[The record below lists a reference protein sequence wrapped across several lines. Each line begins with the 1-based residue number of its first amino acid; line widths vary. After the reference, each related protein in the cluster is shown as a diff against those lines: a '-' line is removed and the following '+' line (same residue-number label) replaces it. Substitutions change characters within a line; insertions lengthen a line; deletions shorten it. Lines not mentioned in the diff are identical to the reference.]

1 MEYSKQQFLTYD
13 DFTRQFAC
21 DYSMPLARGGHGEIY
36 RGVDLETN
44 EEVAIKRRLYSIDD
58 NALTLEKEYA
68 HTQAVP
74 PNRFV
79 VRYLYYGRYATPFGT
94 YEFLVM
100 RFYRD
105 GNLTSPA
112 LSWPG
117 LTPNQ
122 QQRFVNEFLQGLHHL
137 HTHNIVHRDIK
148 PENVLLVRYTDAEGT
163 AFRPV
168 IADFGISK
176 MMTDYPEAAKAFVQ
190 NSMRIGTVTYMAPE
204 QLRTENIDYNADL
217 WSFGIILYELITG
230 KHMIA
235 RRSFPETQREEAYEF
250 WRKTGE
256 DRFPDDMRRISQPY
270 QQIIRQCLI
279 ISRDERV
286 QSARDLLTLLAWQ
299 PDLLE
304 AEQAF
309 RHQNWAGV
317 VNVLEP
323 IIDRVAIPDV
333 SHWLQQAR
341 LQLALNHTDQQVSQV
356 SPLTEE
362 SVHAPTDDQPDQA
375 ALSGAEQDKLPGLA
389 APAVAPDGNGYDSQ
403 QTELFD
409 NEADWLL
416 KKPVVAT
423 IEPIVEP
430 PVLAEQPTPTA
441 EEKPRQG
448 LFASLFNRSKSPV
461 SAKLATETGDV
472 IVAPEEQET
481 PAETTP
487 AAPLDSFNPAPF
499 LPDPFTDQNLDTA
512 ADHTPP
518 TDRSAYGSD
527 PYDDGDVLAETPAKP
542 VTPETKVAEVETN
555 QATVPVFEADV
566 VDSQVDETE
575 QVDIGSINHEP
586 VFATSAVA
594 EPATSTLVSTPVGP
608 PKVPVI
614 NQVRVRIGNV
624 VNRARQSK
632 NRPLLIGGGLVVGL
646 LILFS
651 VDTTKS
657 SDTNVVQLDPKESYE
672 TSLKRFKT
680 YSRMYEKTGQ
690 LNAYMWAFIHCN
702 PAYEDS
708 LSQSVVRR
716 AGAVLAQHKL
726 IFATDV
732 GNVNVLKRQ
741 EMKNLLKDRIS
752 WEVRP
757 HPLSD
762 ENCLPRK

>member
-44 EEVAIKRRLYSIDD
+44 EEVAIKRRLYSVDD

-105 GNLTSPA
+105 GNLTNPA
-112 LSWPG
+112 LSWQG
-117 LTPNQ
+117 LTTSQ

-137 HTHNIVHRDIK
+137 HTHHIVHRDIK

-230 KHMIA
+230 KHMIT

-250 WRKTGE
+250 WRKAGE

-270 QQIIRQCLI
+270 QQIIRQCLV

-286 QSARDLLTLLAWQ
+286 QSAKELLGLLVWQ

-323 IIDRVAIPDV
+323 VIDRIAIPDV
-333 SHWLQQAR
+333 GHWLQQAR
-341 LQLALNHTDQQVSQV
+341 LQLALTHTDQQVSQV
-356 SPLTEE
+356 EPLTDEEAAEEPVDNLNTIHPNADQDNDDIAYQLPHSQPDENESPL
-362 SVHAPTDDQPDQA
+362 S
-375 ALSGAEQDKLPGLA
+375 
-389 APAVAPDGNGYDSQ
+389 GYDNQ

-409 NEADWLL
+409 NEVDWLPKRPVNGL
-416 KKPVVAT
+416 TIADLPDPVPVDEPQPVIDSKPKQGLFSSWFGQKKTAPVVAGIAEPV
-423 IEPIVEP
+423 IES
-430 PVLAEQPTPTA
+430 TP
-441 EEKPRQG
+441 ENG
-448 LFASLFNRSKSPV
+448 V
-461 SAKLATETGDV
+461 DV
-472 IVAPEEQET
+472 A
-481 PAETTP
+481 
-487 AAPLDSFNPAPF
+487 
-499 LPDPFTDQNLDTA
+499 
-512 ADHTPP
+512 PP
-518 TDRSAYGSD
+518 TDRLAEEFDSMD
-527 PYDDGDVLAETPAKP
+527 PYDDLPAEAHVAPPLSKP
-542 VTPETKVAEVETN
+542 TVT
-555 QATVPVFEADV
+555 
-566 VDSQVDETE
+566 
-575 QVDIGSINHEP
+575 EP
-586 VFATSAVA
+586 VEPALPIAKEVTQLAGVEAVDNESAVA
-594 EPATSTLVSTPVGP
+594 DPGIDESVIAQPAGRTTASAVDGP
-608 PKVPVI
+608 TDVPAM
-614 NQVRVRIGNV
+614 QRVRVRIGNV
-624 VNRARQSK
+624 VDRAKRPK
-632 NRPLLIGGGLVVGL
+632 NRPLLLGGGLVVGL

-651 VDTTKS
+651 IGTGQPPDQKM
-657 SDTNVVQLDPKESYE
+657 VQLDPKESYQ
-672 TSLKRFKT
+672 TSLKRFQQ
-680 YSRMYEKTGQ
+680 YSRTYEKTGQ
-690 LNAYMWAFIHCN
+690 LNAYLWAFVHCN
-702 PAYEDS
+702 PVFEDS

-716 AGAVLAQHKL
+716 AGVVLAQYRMLFPH
-726 IFATDV
+726 DS
-732 GNVNVLKRQ
+732 GNINVLKRQ
-741 EMKNLLKDRIS
+741 EMKSLLKDRIS

>member
-112 LSWPG
+112 LTWQS
-117 LTPNQ
+117 LTTTQ
-122 QQRFVNEFLQGLHHL
+122 QQRFVNEFLQGLNHL

-176 MMTDYPEAAKAFVQ
+176 MMTDHPEAARAFVQ

-250 WRKTGE
+250 WRNAGE
-256 DRFPDDMRRISQPY
+256 DRFPDDMRRIAQPY
-270 QQIIRQCLI
+270 QQIIRQCLV

-286 QSARDLLTLLAWQ
+286 QSAKELLSLLVWQ

-309 RHQNWAGV
+309 RQQNWAGV

-323 IIDRVAIPDV
+323 VIDRIPIPDV
-333 SHWLQQAR
+333 AHWLQQAR
-341 LQLALNHTDQQVSQV
+341 LQLALTHTEQQVPQV
-356 SPLTEE
+356 EPKDDLAGP
-362 SVHAPTDDQPDQA
+362 VQAANDDQPTATTTWHNGQA
-375 ALSGAEQDKLPGLA
+375 SQPEPA
-389 APAVAPDGNGYDSQ
+389 AGDADDVPDDYDSQ

-409 NEADWLL
+409 NEADWFV
-416 KKPVVAT
+416 KKPVVGV
-423 IEPIVEP
+423 IEPFVTEVTP
-430 PVLAEQPTPTA
+430 ANAPAPVVDKKAKT
-441 EEKPRQG
+441 G
-448 LFASLFNRSKSPV
+448 LFASWFGKPKVAPV
-461 SAKLATETGDV
+461 TAKQTTDTGDV
-472 IVAPEEQET
+472 AVEKEAPIENQLDLFEPSPTAVTGVFDEPLSQE
-481 PAETTP
+481 
-487 AAPLDSFNPAPF
+487 
-499 LPDPFTDQNLDTA
+499 PDVI
-512 ADHTPP
+512 PP
-518 TDRSAYGSD
+518 TDRPADGIEEDEAVQETTVNEPIAAESTVADTVAEEPAPLVSD
-527 PYDDGDVLAETPAKP
+527 NETGRPSMDQPADNEL
-542 VTPETKVAEVETN
+542 VSKVA
-555 QATVPVFEADV
+555 
-566 VDSQVDETE
+566 
-575 QVDIGSINHEP
+575 G
-586 VFATSAVA
+586 
-594 EPATSTLVSTPVGP
+594 STPIGVTTLKSP
-608 PKVPVI
+608 ALDRMR
-614 NQVRVRIGNV
+614 VRVDKV

-632 NRPLLIGGGLVVGL
+632 NRPLLIGGGLILGL

-651 VDTTKS
+651 IAPNKPAES
-657 SDTNVVQLDPKESYE
+657 NVVQLDPKESYE
-672 TSLKRFKT
+672 TSLKRFRQ
-680 YSRMYEKTGQ
+680 YSRTYEKTGQ

-726 IFATDV
+726 IFATDL

>member
-44 EEVAIKRRLYSIDD
+44 EEVAIKRRLYSVDD

-112 LSWPG
+112 LSWQG
-117 LTPNQ
+117 LTPTQ

-250 WRKTGE
+250 WRKAGE

-270 QQIIRQCLI
+270 QQIIRQCLV

-286 QSARDLLTLLAWQ
+286 QSAKDLLSLLVWQ

-309 RHQNWAGV
+309 RQQNWAGV

-323 IIDRVAIPDV
+323 VIDRIAIPDV
-333 SHWLQQAR
+333 AHWLQQAR
-341 LQLALNHTDQQVSQV
+341 LQLALTHSDQKVSEV
-356 SPLTEE
+356 EPKLTVDAAEEELVITEVDEPMAAANLGINGHDPLPEPPAD
-362 SVHAPTDDQPDQA
+362 VADD
-375 ALSGAEQDKLPGLA
+375 E
-389 APAVAPDGNGYDSQ
+389 VNGYDSQ

-409 NEADWLL
+409 NEEDWLI
-416 KKPVVAT
+416 KKPPVAV
-423 IEPIVEP
+423 IEPLVAEPVPAELPAPVVEKK
-430 PVLAEQPTPTA
+430 A
-441 EEKPRQG
+441 KPG
-448 LFASLFNRSKSPV
+448 LFSSWFGKSKVAPAA
-461 SAKLATETGDV
+461 AKLGTETGDV
-472 IVAPEEQET
+472 LVEKEAPQPVAEAPIENQLDLFE
-481 PAETTP
+481 PTP
-487 AAPLDSFNPAPF
+487 AASVFDDALETEVTPPSDRPADGIDEEEPEAGQPVVNETVIAGSSATEAV
-499 LPDPFTDQNLDTA
+499 PDPHEPTA
-512 ADHTPP
+512 EKVINDESVA
-518 TDRSAYGSD
+518 
-527 PYDDGDVLAETPAKP
+527 AETAVYEPVIDKP
-542 VTPETKVAEVETN
+542 TLN
-555 QATVPVFEADV
+555 
-566 VDSQVDETE
+566 S
-575 QVDIGSINHEP
+575 GSIP
-586 VFATSAVA
+586 VSVTS
-594 EPATSTLVSTPVGP
+594 P
-608 PKVPVI
+608 PKPPI
-614 NQVRVRIGNV
+614 SNPIRVRIGDV
-624 VNRARQSK
+624 VDRARRPN
-632 NRPLLIGGGLVVGL
+632 NRPLLIGGGLIVGL

-651 VDTTKS
+651 IGDNQPPES
-657 SDTNVVQLDPKESYE
+657 NVVQLDPKESYE
-672 TSLKRFKT
+672 TSLKRFQQ
-680 YSRMYEKTGQ
+680 YSRTYEKTGQ
-690 LNAYMWAFIHCN
+690 LNPYMWAFIHCN

-716 AGAVLAQHKL
+716 ANAVLAQHKL
-726 IFATDV
+726 IFATDS
-732 GNVNVLKRQ
+732 GNINVLKRQ
-741 EMKNLLKDRIS
+741 EMRVLLNSRIN